1 MKLLAPLCA
10 VQGNASSNSTAVQAG
25 LRGSLS
31 PLSVMTCTVV
41 KNTENCIYVFL
52 TETIIFL

>member
-1 MKLLAPLCA
+1 MKLLFPLCA

-41 KNTENCIYVFL
+41 KNTGNCIYVF
-52 TETIIFL
+52 FN